1 MVPKCN
7 KIHGELMTN
16 DWSVVWPI
24 YFYNKELL
32 IYVYDTYKNM
42 LPPCLNCASAK
53 CIIFKHIYIYLAH
66 IKNVITSKED
76 QILNCSACLE
86 YNESGFS
93 GKCSKLCLSYI
104 IKERVNKD

>member
-1 MVPKCN
+1 MIGQLSGPYIFIIKNYWYMYMIVI
-7 KIHGELMTN
+7 KICFHHA
-16 DWSVVWPI
+16 WIV
-24 YFYNKELL
+24 LL
-32 IYVYDTYKNM
+32 
-42 LPPCLNCASAK
+42 LNVLFSS
-53 CIIFKHIYIYLAH
+53 IYIFLAH